1 MDALGDPQVPTRD
14 STSQAPCY
22 KKKSEI
28 LKLPK
33 FESISGP
40 GAKQS
45 HSKPVKYVIRLLD
58 YFTLPLGMPLNI
70 CII

>member
-1 MDALGDPQVPTRD
+1 MPRRPT
-14 STSQAPCY
+14 STNKGSNFSGPMLQ
-22 KKKSEI
+22 KLEE

-45 HSKPVKYVIRLLD
+45 HSKPVKYKIRLLD
-58 YFTLPLGMPLNI
+58 YFTQFSGMPSI
-70 CII
+70 FCII